1 MIKTI
6 TFWTV
11 KLRKLSTLWWSVGVA
26 VFMFINM
33 IFYPSFKNEA
43 DELQKSFE
51 NLPDAALSLLGGS
64 TDFFSPVGY
73 VNSQIY
79 FIMLPMLLGILAI
92 ALGSRMLAAEEQD
105 KTIEGLL
112 ARPVSRTQL
121 LSAKA
126 LAATT
131 ILLLVTFVSWLVIII
146 SARMVS
152 LEVSVWALTQATMV
166 CFLLVMSFGA
176 VAYLFT
182 ATGRAKGASIG
193 IATAYGFGGY
203 IIASLAGTVDWLST
217 PAKVFPFYYYQSE
230 AILRGTYNWN
240 NLWYF
245 LIVILVCGGLSWL
258 AFRRRDLA

>member
-1 MIKTI
+1 MIATLTKWAI
-6 TFWTV
+6 AR
-11 KLRKLSTLWWSVGVA
+11 RKISTLWWSAGIS

-43 DELQKSFE
+43 DALQESFE

-64 TDFFSPVGY
+64 TDFFSPVGF

-79 FIMLPMLLGILAI
+79 FIMLPFLLGILAI
-92 ALGSRMLAAEEQD
+92 ALGSRILASEEQD
-105 KTIEGLL
+105 KTIESLL
-112 ARPVSRTQL
+112 ARPLSRTTL

-126 LAATT
+126 LAGS
-131 ILLLVTFVSWLVIII
+131 LLLLFVTAVSWIVIII
-146 SARMVS
+146 TAKIVD
-152 LEVSVWALTQATMV
+152 LEVSMWALTQATLV
-166 CFLLVMSFGA
+166 CYLLVMSFGA
-176 VAYLFT
+176 VSYLFT

-193 IATAYGFGGY
+193 VATAFGFGGY
-203 IIASLAGTVDWLST
+203 IISSLAGTVSWLSA
-217 PAKVFPFYYYQSE
+217 PAKVFPFHYYQSE

-245 LIVILVCGGLSWL
+245 VVVIAACAVFSWI